1 MLNYTGLISSKGLIS
16 STASRRH
23 DRLPLIIL
31 ISDICEDYKVVE
43 MMARRRAIAK
53 NVSNWNDKVERFSL
67 ANMNFNSCPLL
78 INLHKL
84 YGNPI

>member
-1 MLNYTGLISSKGLIS
+1 
-16 STASRRH
+16 
-23 DRLPLIIL
+23 
-31 ISDICEDYKVVE
+31 
-43 MMARRRAIAK
+43 MARRRAIAK